1 MRWMLAGS
9 ALALSCALSG
19 CVSPAT
25 SPSSS
30 PMMIDNGAGSQHGN
44 YAARM
49 DGDMRGPN
57 GERCVVFNWDRP
69 LSKDFA
75 LRLRSASC
83 ESPSHPGRMTCIEL
97 ERSLVPLAES
107 SVATD

>member
-1 MRWMLAGS
+1 MRGMFRSGILALFLAG
-9 ALALSCALSG
+9 CA
-19 CVSPAT
+19 AT
-25 SPSSS
+25 ADKPSPSV
-30 PMMIDNGAGSQHGN
+30 MMIDQGAGSQYGN

-49 DGDMRGPN
+49 DGEMRGPA

-83 ESPSHPGRMTCIEL
+83 EAPGHPGRMTCIEL
-97 ERSLVPLAES
+97 DRSLVPIAES
-107 SVATD
+107 SLGAD